1 MSVKISTKDAP
12 RYTFEV
18 DGTEYAIP
26 AMGSLPVPFLRKYA
40 TAPGSDDL
48 GIDLMLDLLAT
59 QTVRTSDGSKADGLA
74 DILGMEAVIAIMADY
89 VSGSADDLGESSASS
104 D

>member
-18 DGTEYAIP
+18 DGTEYALP
-26 AMGSLPVPFLRKYA
+26 AVGSLSIPFLRKYA
-40 TAPGSDDL
+40 TAPDSDDL

-74 DILGMEAVIAIMADY
+74 DVLGMQAVLAIMADY
-89 VSGSADDLGESSASS
+89 ISGCKDDLGESLASS

>member
-1 MSVKISTKDAP
+1 MSVKISTNDAP

-40 TAPGSDDL
+40 TAPGSEDL

-59 QTVRTSDGSKADGLA
+59 QTVRASDGCKAEGLA
-74 DILGMEAVIAIMADY
+74 DILGMQAVVAIMADY
-89 VSGSADDLGESSASS
+89 VSDSGEDLGESSASS

>member
-1 MSVKISTKDAP
+1 MSVSISTKDAP

-18 DGTEYAIP
+18 DGTEYALP
-26 AMGSLPVPFLRKYA
+26 AMGSLPIPFLRKYA
-40 TAPGSDDL
+40 TAPDSDDL

-59 QTVRTSDGSKADGLA
+59 QTVRTSDDSKADGLA
-74 DILGMEAVIAIMADY
+74 DVLGMQAVLAIMADY
-89 VSGSADDLGESSASS
+89 ISGSEDDLGESSASS